1 VSPPP
6 SRSSS
11 SSSGNYS
18 YSNYG
23 SDKSWGILVVLSIS
37 LGWLGADR
45 FYAGRWG
52 LGVLKIL
59 SMLVGVGAIWYAI
72 DVLLAITGKQEDDCG
87 DYISGGRTSGCIS
100 KLLGTAIIA
109 AIAIVVIF
117 NVVPD
122 ARSTLEE
129 VADKAKTAFYEL
141 TGKEPPPPASIVGKN
156 AIVTAKSHVMRAG
169 PSATSK
175 NVKILKQGDALVV
188 IGVIG
193 APPNDWV
200 HVKHGNIAGYVS
212 PSSIVVKK

>member
-1 VSPPP
+1 VSQPP

-23 SDKSWGILVVLSIS
+23 SDKSWSILVVLSIS

-52 LGVLKIL
+52 LGVLKML

-117 NVVPD
+117 NVVPG
-122 ARSTLEE
+122 ARSTIEE
-129 VADKAKTAFYEL
+129 AVDKAKTTFYEL
-141 TGKEPPPPASIVGKN
+141 TGKEPAPPAVTNIVGKT
-156 AIVTAKSHVMRAG
+156 ATVTAKNLILRAG
-169 PSATSK
+169 PSSDSK
-175 NVKILKQGDALVV
+175 NVKVLKQGDSLII
-188 IGVIG
+188 IGNPQNNWIYVQHG
-193 APPNDWV
+193 K
-200 HVKHGNIAGYVS
+200 VKGYVHS
-212 PSSIVVKK
+212 GLVTIKK